1 MSDSLPRYY
10 DESKIAGN
18 IIGRE
23 AEELARIDA
32 DIRDVL
38 DQFFIVTATWGLT
51 HWERIFGVATDLTK
65 SYEQRREVLL
75 GKLRGAG
82 KVNAELIKNVAS
94 AYANGEV
101 DVTVDVPA
109 YTIVITFVGI
119 YGVPAQ
125 IKTLQDTLREIIPAH
140 LAINYVFRFFTYD
153 ELLATGMTYGALAA
167 TGKTYDD
174 VYNRRLDA

>member
-1 MSDSLPRYY
+1 MGDSLPRYY
-10 DESKIAGN
+10 DESKIASN

-23 AEELARIDA
+23 AEELARINADA
-32 DIRDVL
+32 YDVL
-38 DQFFIVTATWGLT
+38 DQFFITTATWGLT
-51 HWERIFGVATDLTK
+51 IWERIFGIATDTTK

-82 KVNAELIKNVAS
+82 KVNAELIENVAR

-109 YTIVITFVGI
+109 YTIVVTFVGT
-119 YGVPAQ
+119 YGIPAQ
-125 IKTLQDTLREIIPAH
+125 IDALKETLREIIPAH

-153 ELLATGMTYGALAA
+153 ELLTTGMTYGALAA

-174 VYNRRLDA
+174 VYNRRLT